1 MATKTKITKK
11 EEKTVKK
18 IVKSEPAKKKV
29 NKPKLKKNTQITNPL
44 IYDVKENM
52 KFEDVYE
59 GEIPNPNVPGK
70 FYKFNVYTNNEDGTV
85 GDLIFEFDEL
95 MCFGINMGTDQ
106 KTGEPTG
113 YSMSLSLMDKENPSE
128 EQKMRIKK
136 LEEVVEFAKEFLV
149 ANCKTVKLPGLE
161 MRDLKKFSPIYYKK
175 DDDGN
180 RIEGPPSL
188 YPKLLEQKAKI
199 VKKKNEDG
207 EDEEYEEPSKI
218 LSVFYNVEDLDE
230 NGEPKE
236 LDPTLIIGKYCKV
249 KPLIKIESIFV
260 GQSIKL
266 QVKVSEADVKL
277 LQSTTRRLLHNK
289 TKKDD
294 GKVNK
299 LLKEPEKEEESEKDD
314 NKDSPKKE
322 SPKKDKS
329 PKKESSKKK
338 DESKKE
344 EVKEKKK
351 KKKEVKKEEDDDL
364 LSMDD

>member
-1 MATKTKITKK
+1 MATKTKTTKK
-11 EEKTVKK
+11 EEKTTKK
-18 IVKSEPAKKKV
+18 VVKSEPKKKV
-29 NKPKLKKNTQITNPL
+29 NKPKLKKNTQITDPL

-113 YSMSLSLMDKENPSE
+113 YSMSLSLMDKDKPTE
-128 EQKMRIKK
+128 EQKLRIKK
-136 LEEVVEFAKEFLV
+136 LEEVIEFAKEFLV
-149 ANCKTVKLPGLE
+149 ENRKVVKLPDLE

-207 EDEEYEEPSKI
+207 EEEEVEEPSKI
-218 LSVFYNVEDLDE
+218 LSIFYNIEDLDE

-294 GKVNK
+294 GKVSK
-299 LLKEPEKEEESEKDD
+299 LLKSEEPDSENKEKKEEKKKDSPK
-314 NKDSPKKE
+314 KDSPKKE
-322 SPKKDKS
+322 EPKES
-329 PKKESSKKK
+329 PKKE
-338 DESKKE
+338 KKE